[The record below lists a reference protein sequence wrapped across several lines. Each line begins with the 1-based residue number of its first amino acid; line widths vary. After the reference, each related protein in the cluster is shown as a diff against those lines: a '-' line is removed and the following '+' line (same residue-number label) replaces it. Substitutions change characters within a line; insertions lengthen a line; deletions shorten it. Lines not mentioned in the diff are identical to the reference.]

1 MGLETSTYI
10 NGLVVTNPVATD
22 GLSGADDHLRLIKST
37 IKNTFPNIAWA
48 ITGDAAYFNKGA
60 VPVGTIV
67 MWGKPISAIPAGW
80 SLCNGTNGTPNLTGR
95 FIRHADADASGTV
108 NVGATGGAST
118 DVITTSSNGAHTHTA
133 LAGGDHSHG
142 GTTGAHAL
150 TASQIPEHSHT
161 YTGSYARNRDTTTSG
176 SLVIQLDGNAQGLS
190 TAQTPVTANGLS
202 LGGGAA
208 HSHTIASSGTHTHTT
223 DSQGAHT
230 HTATVDTLP
239 PFYALAYIMRIAD

>member
-67 MWGKPISAIPAGW
+67 MWGLPISAIPSGW

-176 SLVIQLDGNAQGLS
+176 ARSIMLDGNAINL
-190 TAQTPVTANGLS
+190 TTTETPIVANGLS
-202 LGGGAA
+202 LGGGGA

-230 HTATVDTLP
+230 HTATVDTVP
-239 PFYALAYIMRIAD
+239 PYYALAYIMRIAD